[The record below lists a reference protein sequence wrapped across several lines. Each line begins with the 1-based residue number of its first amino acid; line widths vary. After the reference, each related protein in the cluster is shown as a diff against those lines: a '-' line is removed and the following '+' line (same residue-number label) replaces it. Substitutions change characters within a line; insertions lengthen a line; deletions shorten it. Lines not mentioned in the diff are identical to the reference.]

1 MKLKEILEESIS
13 GFVAMEAIGD
23 YKGAKGTQL
32 LQIAKDLVQK
42 EADEKLMTREELIKT
57 VSEFQTYG
65 PSIYKKHN
73 LAEVGNTF
81 MEIAKACNK
90 HVVEET
96 SQWFDKVTVQR
107 NMNDLKKQAG
117 SFNKIASEAQALQD
131 RMSALYED
139 MGNVLNRY
147 FKINEIE
154 QEGSKSYRQEDEPQE
169 PEQAARKH

>member
-65 PSIYKKHN
+65 PSIYGFRVDKKN
-73 LAEVGNTF
+73 
-81 MEIAKACNK
+81 
-90 HVVEET
+90 
-96 SQWFDKVTVQR
+96 
-107 NMNDLKKQAG
+107 
-117 SFNKIASEAQALQD
+117 
-131 RMSALYED
+131 
-139 MGNVLNRY
+139 
-147 FKINEIE
+147 
-154 QEGSKSYRQEDEPQE
+154 
-169 PEQAARKH
+169 